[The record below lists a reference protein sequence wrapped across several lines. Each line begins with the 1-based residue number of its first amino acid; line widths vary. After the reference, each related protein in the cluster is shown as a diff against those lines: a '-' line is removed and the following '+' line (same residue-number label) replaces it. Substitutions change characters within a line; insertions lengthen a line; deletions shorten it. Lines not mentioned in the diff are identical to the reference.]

1 MLYGI
6 KVEVNY
12 LNVGLCFE
20 STRFILQVKWVKPLK
35 LRKVEAKVN

>member
-6 KVEVNY
+6 KAEVNY

-20 STRFILQVKWVKPLK
+20 STRFVLQVKWVKPLK